1 MHYYQ
6 FNIADYRKDT
16 VHLSRLE
23 HGIYRDLIDW
33 YYLDERPI
41 PTETQVVSRRLRLAS
56 EEDLKSLKNV
66 LSDFFV
72 ESEDGFRHV
81 RIDQDIA
88 QMRLAQ
94 KNHWATKL
102 SRHERT
108 AIQAARNAQK
118 NQATPRW
125 LSDDDRRL
133 IIEIYSRS
141 SIVTASTGIKH
152 EVDHIVPIRSSVVCG
167 LHVPWNLRILPA
179 TENRKKSNKFEVIV

>member
-1 MHYYQ
+1 LHYYQ